1 MEGLSLDTQESAFD
15 VALVGTQNSHT
26 WSETISEIGDSDLAT
41 PFLFDLDESN
51 NKNATQTDSV
61 ISNFS
66 DNSQPILPT
75 DFRFNDINE
84 NQKFL
89 REDSAN
95 SFVSNLGSPLLEALE
110 NDLLSFGDDMA
121 ESVTSSFSTQ
131 EPIPQSHSLPAT
143 NNAIVT
149 EPLANNSDDSR
160 LPPLSDFKFIIPTST
175 AKLKPIIK
183 DTPKPVIQRMKKEG
197 LTDVAL
203 RTILKETEL
212 HEKWEDAM
220 NAQLAQYGNIAK
232 VCKEVNSEAV
242 LFWLLDS
249 WIEGNLIFAWCTLMD
264 EEEIDNWISTKE
276 DEDEEEGSSGQFSSL
291 MRIED
296 DCTSNKYGMS
306 TIKSC
311 PDDGLL
317 TVMNDELSEPE
328 EKFLFAFSLAY
339 IKSRKYAKKF
349 IEEERVVAVW
359 PDDWSEIQITLPK
372 IGHCIAN
379 LTSKF
384 KADSIY

>member
-1 MEGLSLDTQESAFD
+1 VEGLSLDTQESAFD

-66 DNSQPILPT
+66 DNSQPMLPT
-75 DFRFNDINE
+75 DFRFNDISE

-89 REDSAN
+89 REGSAN

-131 EPIPQSHSLPAT
+131 EPIPQSHFLPAT
-143 NNAIVT
+143 NNAVVT

-160 LPPLSDFKFIIPTST
+160 LPLLSDFKFIIPTST

-212 HEKWEDAM
+212 HEKWEDTM
-220 NAQLAQYGNIAK
+220 NAQ
-232 VCKEVNSEAV
+232 CKYYLQN
-242 LFWLLDS
+242 
-249 WIEGNLIFAWCTLMD
+249 NK
-264 EEEIDNWISTKE
+264 TK
-276 DEDEEEGSSGQFSSL
+276 Q
-291 MRIED
+291 
-296 DCTSNKYGMS
+296 K
-306 TIKSC
+306 
-311 PDDGLL
+311 
-317 TVMNDELSEPE
+317 MNQN
-328 EKFLFAFSLAY
+328 AY
-339 IKSRKYAKKF
+339 
-349 IEEERVVAVW
+349 
-359 PDDWSEIQITLPK
+359 
-372 IGHCIAN
+372 
-379 LTSKF
+379 
-384 KADSIY
+384 SIYSGTIWKYS